1 MRWAFSS
8 VPLKMSCMPKGFDC
22 GPTDKVARA
31 VFTAVI
37 ALCVGAADARG
48 QSDTERQSTS
58 PHYLFVATSDEDAG
72 RLGPWPLD
80 RSVYAT
86 AIARAREDG
95 ARAVVLKFFFDR
107 PSMPEADAK
116 LADAVASMP
125 VYLQFA
131 FDGDD
136 GKAEGQ
142 PVWRSDFGPENL
154 KVFFHGSPS
163 LLPLPLFR
171 KNATGIGFVNVLPD
185 PDYDRIEILGSTG
198 VGAGIAASLQLLSI
212 EADIGAQV
220 SVREMRFS
228 INGKS
233 YEIGD
238 DGRVRCPY
246 LDVGRPREYSL
257 FAFLDGQVPGD
268 EVRDHVVVIGN
279 TRHDTPRYP
288 ISRNASLPVHEV
300 FFRQILC
307 LDGLR

>member
-1 MRWAFSS
+1 
-8 VPLKMSCMPKGFDC
+8 LKMSCMPKGFDC

-31 VFTAVI
+31 VFTALV
-37 ALCVGAADARG
+37 ALCVGVADARG
-48 QSDTERQSTS
+48 QSDAERQSAS
-58 PHYLFVATSDEDAG
+58 PHYLFVATNDEDAG
-72 RLGPWPLD
+72 RLGPWPLN
-80 RSVYAT
+80 RSVWAS

-107 PSMPEADAK
+107 PSSPEADGK
-116 LADAVASMP
+116 LAGAIASMP

-131 FDGDD
+131 FEKDGEL
-136 GKAEGQ
+136 EGP
-142 PVWRSDFGPENL
+142 PVWRDDLRAEHL

-171 KNATGIGFVNVLPD
+171 KNAASIGFVNVLPD
-185 PDYDRIEILGSTG
+185 PHHDRVEIIGSIG
-198 VGAGIAASLQLLSI
+198 VEGEIAPSLWLLSI
-212 EADIGAQV
+212 EADVGAQV

-238 DGRVRCPY
+238 DGRVRCPW
-246 LDVGRPREYSL
+246 LDGRPKEYSL
-257 FAFLDGQVPGD
+257 FAFLDGQVPRG
-268 EVRDHVVVIGN
+268 EVQDHVVVIGN
-279 TRHDTPRYP
+279 TRHDMPRYP
-288 ISRNASLPVHEV
+288 ISRNASLGVHEV

>member
-1 MRWAFSS
+1 M
-8 VPLKMSCMPKGFDC
+8 LKGFSR
-22 GPTDKVARA
+22 GPTNKVTRA
-31 VFTAVI
+31 VFTAIV

-58 PHYLFVATSDEDAG
+58 PHYLFVVTNDEDAD

-107 PSMPEADAK
+107 PSTPEADSE
-116 LADAVASMP
+116 LAGAIASMP

-131 FDGDD
+131 FDGD
-136 GKAEGQ
+136 GGNTEGE

-154 KVFFHGSPS
+154 KVFFHGVPS

-171 KNATGIGFVNVLPD
+171 KNAAGIGFVNVLPD
-185 PDYDRIEILGSTG
+185 PDDDRIEILGSTG
-198 VGAGIAASLQLLSI
+198 VGIAASLQLLSL
-212 EADIGAQV
+212 EADASAQV
-220 SVREMRFS
+220 SVREMRLS
-228 INGKS
+228 LNGKS

-238 DGRVRCPY
+238 DGRVHCPW
-246 LDVGRPREYSL
+246 LDVGHPREYSL
-257 FAFLDGQVPGD
+257 FAFLDGQVPKG

-288 ISRNASLPVHEV
+288 VSQNASLPVHEV

-307 LDGLR
+307 LDRRR

>member
-1 MRWAFSS
+1 
-8 VPLKMSCMPKGFDC
+8 MPQGFDC

-31 VFTAVI
+31 VFTAIV

-58 PHYLFVATSDEDAG
+58 PHYLFIATNDEDAG

-86 AIARAREDG
+86 AIAHAREDG

-116 LADAVASMP
+116 LAGAIASMP

-142 PVWRSDFGPENL
+142 PVWRSDFGPEDL

-171 KNATGIGFVNVLPD
+171 KNATGIGFVNALPD

-198 VGAGIAASLQLLSI
+198 VGIAASLQLLSI
-212 EADIGAQV
+212 EADVGAQV

-246 LDVGRPREYSL
+246 LNARPKKYSL
-257 FAFLDGQVPGD
+257 FAFLDGQVPRG
-268 EVRDHVVVIGN
+268 EVWDHVVIIGN
-279 TRHDTPRYP
+279 TRDDTPRYT
-288 ISRNASLPVHEV
+288 ISQSASIPVHEL

>member
-1 MRWAFSS
+1 VS
-8 VPLKMSCMPKGFDC
+8 KGFGC
-22 GPTDKVARA
+22 GPIREVAL
-31 VFTAVI
+31 FTFTTVI
-37 ALCVGAADARG
+37 ALCVGTTDTRG
-48 QSDTERQSTS
+48 QPDTQHQSTS
-58 PHYLFVATSDEDAG
+58 SHFLFVATNDEDEG

-80 RSVYAT
+80 RSLYAS

-95 ARAVVLKFFFDR
+95 ASAVILKFFFDR
-107 PSMPEADAK
+107 PSTPEADDR
-116 LADAVASMP
+116 LAGAISSMP

-136 GKAEGQ
+136 EKADSQ
-142 PVWRSDFGPENL
+142 FVWRSDLGPENL
-154 KVFFHGSPS
+154 KVFFHSPAS
-163 LLPLPLFR
+163 LLPLPLLR
-171 KNATGIGFVNVLPD
+171 KNAAGIGFVNTLPD
-185 PDYDRIEILGSTG
+185 PDDDRIELLGSTG
-198 VGAGIAASLQLLSI
+198 VGIAASLQLLSI
-212 EADIGAQV
+212 EADVSAQV
-220 SVREMRFS
+220 SVHEMRFS

-238 DGRVRCPY
+238 DGRVRCPC
-246 LDVGRPREYSL
+246 LDVGRPKEYSL
-257 FAFLDGQVPGD
+257 FAFLDGQVPRN

>member
-1 MRWAFSS
+1 
-8 VPLKMSCMPKGFDC
+8 V
-22 GPTDKVARA
+22 THKVARA
-31 VFTAVI
+31 VFTAIV

-48 QSDTERQSTS
+48 QSDAERQSTS
-58 PHYLFVATSDEDAG
+58 PHYLFVATNDEDAG

-116 LADAVASMP
+116 LAGAIASMP

-131 FDGDD
+131 FDGED

-142 PVWRSDFGPENL
+142 SVWRSDFGPENL

-171 KNATGIGFVNVLPD
+171 KNATGLGFVNVLPD
-185 PDYDRIEILGSTG
+185 PDHDRIEILGSTG
-198 VGAGIAASLQLLSI
+198 VGVGIAPSLQLLSI
-212 EADIGAQV
+212 EADVGARV

-228 INGKS
+228 IDDKS

-238 DGRVRCPY
+238 DGRVRCPW
-246 LDVGRPREYSL
+246 LDGRPREYSL
-257 FAFLDGQVPGD
+257 FAFLDGQVPRG
-268 EVRDHVVVIGN
+268 EVADHVVIIGN
-279 TRHDTPRYP
+279 TRDDTPRYT
-288 ISRNASLPVHEV
+288 ISQSASIPVHEL

-307 LDGLR
+307 LGGLR